1 MFRWKVIHGISD
13 IIEIVGILLEEITNS
28 LLPVFVWRASNDLFK
43 AVCKITL

>member
-1 MFRWKVIHGISD
+1 MFRWKVIPEISD

-28 LLPVFVWRASNDLFK
+28 LLPVFVWRASKDSLK